1 MYITAFMKLFTR
13 LAQQNKKIWI
23 ANILLLSTYF
33 LMQTPGHLWLMSI
46 SQANNAKPFNGA
58 MMPLAFVPDWK
69 KADYI
74 NQRATLDY
82 SAVNQGDL
90 IPLPSIRTI
99 KTDFNSMFT
108 YLTVFRGRYMDEER
122 LPNTWSHDGVDIRAP
137 IGTPIFA
144 IGHGKVVRA
153 KDDPNNKYIT
163 IEHKNVKYRGKV
175 GKYYSSYLH
184 LSQVLVKPG
193 DVIDK
198 WTLIGRVGLTGY
210 TTTPHLHLQVDNEDA
225 PFYPYWPFTLTEAAE
240 AGYSFFEWVDAGL
253 NQDLIEKYSVDPID
267 FIQNATGVEWAMN
280 SAPEK
285 PAPTPA
291 PVVVTPPVT
300 PPAPTPAPVVV
311 NTNTAPGNFTDVP
324 YSHKFYTSI
333 SYFAKLNIIKWFE
346 DGTFRSEKSVT
357 RSELLWIVLKS
368 LDIAPHGEIVTGI
381 FYDVPPEHWVNPLIS
396 EAVKRKIVSTEREVF
411 EPNRPV
417 TRVEFLAILALA
429 SWENIP
435 VGITKSWTDLSWSHW
450 SHKYAQFALKY
461 KLIDGI
467 EWSEFKPNQAISRG
481 EISEA
486 VYRYLV
492 AKNKAR

>member
-1 MYITAFMKLFTR
+1 
-13 LAQQNKKIWI
+13 
-23 ANILLLSTYF
+23 
-33 LMQTPGHLWLMSI
+33 MSI

-69 KADYI
+69 KSDYI

-82 SAVNQGDL
+82 SSVNQGDL
-90 IPLPSIRTI
+90 IPLPSMRNI
-99 KTDFNSMFT
+99 KSDFNSLFT

-122 LPNTWSHDGVDIRAP
+122 LSNSWSHDGVDIRAP

-144 IGHGKVVRA
+144 IGHGKIVRA

-163 IEHKNVKYRGKV
+163 IEHKDVKYRGKV

-193 DVIDK
+193 DSIDK
-198 WTLIGRVGLTGY
+198 WTLIGRVGMTGY

-267 FIQNATGVEWAMN
+267 FIQSATWVDGAQEKSASASIDINPTQEIPIKN
-280 SAPEK
+280 SQ
-285 PAPTPA
+285 TIT
-291 PVVVTPPVT
+291 VTT
-300 PPAPTPAPVVV
+300 
-311 NTNTAPGNFTDVP
+311 TNTTPGNFSDVP
-324 YSHKFYTSI
+324 YNHRFYNSI
-333 SYFAKLNIIKWFE
+333 NYFGKKNIIKWFE
-346 DGTFRSEKSVT
+346 DGTFRSEISVT

-368 LDIAPHGEIVTGI
+368 LDIAPHWEIVTGI
-381 FYDVPPEHWVNPLIS
+381 FYDVPSEHWVNPLIS
-396 EAVKRKIVSTEREVF
+396 EAVKRKIVSTERRTF
-411 EPNRPV
+411 EPNRAV

-429 SWENIP
+429 SWENIQIG
-435 VGITKSWTDLSWSHW
+435 VTKSWNDLSWSHW

-461 KLIDGI
+461 KLIDEI
-467 EWSEFKPNQAISRG
+467 DWNSFKPNQPISRG
-481 EISEA
+481 EMSEA
-486 VYRYLV
+486 VYRYLI
-492 AKNKAR
+492 AKNKAK

>member
-1 MYITAFMKLFTR
+1 MNFFSRI
-13 LAQQNKKIWI
+13 AQQNKKIWI

-82 SAVNQGDL
+82 GVVNQNDL
-90 IPLPSIRTI
+90 IPLPSIKTI

-122 LPNTWSHDGVDIRAP
+122 LPNTGSHDGVDIRAP
-137 IGTPIFA
+137 IGTPVFA
-144 IGHGKVVRA
+144 IGHGKIVRA

-163 IEHKNVKYRGKV
+163 IEHKNVKYQGKV

-184 LSQVLVKPG
+184 LSEVIVRPG
-193 DVIDK
+193 DVVDK
-198 WTLIGRVGLTGY
+198 WTLIGRVWMTGY
-210 TTTPHLHLQVDNEDA
+210 TTTPHLHIQVDNEEA

-253 NQDLIEKYSVDPID
+253 NQDLIAKYSVDPLD
-267 FIQNATGVEWAMN
+267 FIQNATGVDGAMN
-280 SAPEK
+280 SAPQK
-285 PAPTPA
+285 PVAQPVEANPPREVPREIPTPA
-291 PVVVTPPVT
+291 PVKPVVT
-300 PPAPTPAPVVV
+300 
-311 NTNTAPGNFTDVP
+311 NTNTTPGNFSDVP

-333 SYFAKLNIIKWFE
+333 SYFGKLNIIKWFN
-346 DGTFRSEKSVT
+346 DGTFQSDKSVT
-357 RSELLWIVLKS
+357 RSELLGIVLKS

-381 FYDVPPEHWVNPLIS
+381 FHDVPSEHWVNPLIS

-411 EPNRPV
+411 EPNRSV

-429 SWENIP
+429 SGENLPIG
-435 VGITKSWTDLSWSHW
+435 VTKSWNDLSWSHW
-450 SHKYAQFALKY
+450 SHKYAQFALRY
-461 KLIDGI
+461 KLIDDI
-467 EWSEFKPNQAISRG
+467 EGNTFKPNQPISRG

-492 AKNKAR
+492 AKNRAK

>member
-1 MYITAFMKLFTR
+1 MNFFSR

-23 ANILLLSTYF
+23 ANVLLLSTYF

-82 SAVNQGDL
+82 GVVNQNDL
-90 IPLPSIRTI
+90 IPIPSIKTI

-122 LPNTWSHDGVDIRAP
+122 APNTGSHDGVDIRAP
-137 IGTPIFA
+137 IGTPVFT
-144 IGHGKVVRA
+144 IGHGKVVRT
-153 KDDPNNKYIT
+153 KNDPNNKYIT
-163 IEHKNVKYRGKV
+163 IEHKNVKYQGKV

-184 LSQVLVKPG
+184 LSEVIVQPG
-193 DVIDK
+193 DVVDK

-210 TTTPHLHLQVDNEDA
+210 TTTPHLHLQVDNEEA

-253 NQDLIEKYSVDPID
+253 NQDLIAKYSVDPLD
-267 FIQNATGVEWAMN
+267 FIQNATGVDGAMN
-280 SAPEK
+280 AAPEA
-285 PAPTPA
+285 PAPRPVEATPPREVPREIPTPA
-291 PVVVTPPVT
+291 PAKPVVT
-300 PPAPTPAPVVV
+300 
-311 NTNTAPGNFTDVP
+311 NTNTAPGNFSDVP

-333 SYFAKLNIIKWFE
+333 SYFGKLNIIKWFN
-346 DGTFRSEKSVT
+346 DGTFQSDKSVT

-368 LDIAPHGEIVTGI
+368 LDIAPHWEIVTGI
-381 FYDVPPEHWVNPLIS
+381 FHDVPSEHWVNPLIS

-411 EPNRPV
+411 EPNRAV
-417 TRVEFLAILALA
+417 SRVEFLAILALA
-429 SWENIP
+429 SGEDLP
-435 VGITKSWTDLSWSHW
+435 LGVTKSWTDLSWSHW

-467 EWSEFKPNQAISRG
+467 DGNTFNPNQPISRG

-492 AKNKAR
+492 AKNRAR

>member
-1 MYITAFMKLFTR
+1 MNLFSH
-13 LAQQNKKIWI
+13 LAKQNKKIWI
-23 ANILLLSTYF
+23 ANILLLSTY
-33 LMQTPGHLWLMSI
+33 LLIQTPGHLWLMSI

-82 SAVNQGDL
+82 SAVNQSDL
-90 IPLPSIRTI
+90 IPIPSIKTI
-99 KTDFNSMFT
+99 YTDFNSMFT

-122 LPNTWSHDGVDIRAP
+122 LPNTGSHDGVDIRAP

-163 IEHKNVKYRGKV
+163 IEHRDVKYQGKV

-193 DVIDK
+193 DTIDK
-198 WTLIGRVGLTGY
+198 GTLIGRVGMTGY
-210 TTTPHLHLQVDNEDA
+210 TTTPHLHLQVDNEEA

-253 NQDLIEKYSVDPID
+253 NQDLIAKYSVDPLD
-267 FIQNATGVEWAMN
+267 FIRNAGGVEWNLN
-280 SAPEK
+280 SAPE
-285 PAPTPA
+285 APTPP
-291 PVVVTPPVT
+291 PVVVTPPREIPVPVT
-300 PPAPTPAPVVV
+300 PVTPVAPTIIPKV
-311 NTNTAPGNFTDVP
+311 NNAPGTFNDIPT
-324 YSHKFYTSI
+324 SHKFYTSI
-333 SYFAKLNIIKWFE
+333 NYFGKLGIIKGFD
-346 DGTFRSEKSVT
+346 DGTFRPEKDVT
-357 RSELLWIVLKS
+357 RSELLGIVLKS

-381 FYDVPPEHWVNPLIS
+381 FQDVPSEHWVSPLVS

-411 EPNRPV
+411 EPNRAV

-429 SWENIP
+429 SGENLPIG
-435 VGITKSWTDLSWSHW
+435 VTKSWNDLSWSHW
-450 SHKYAQFALKY
+450 SHKYAQFSLRY
-461 KLIDGI
+461 RLIDNTDGI
-467 EWSEFKPNQAISRG
+467 TFKPNQPISRG

-492 AKNKAR
+492 AKNRAK